1 MKKFLTPVI
10 AGMLLLSGC
19 ANNAPSAIN
28 PATPPAAT
36 PPQQIACTMEYRYGL
51 TINLTDESGNELNG
65 ATITVLEGNQ
75 PAGTPAEFE
84 KVPMGGTYVGLGE
97 GSGQYKVKIEKEGYV
112 SQELSVNLEHDAC
125 HVHPQAKDIVLK
137 KA

>member
-1 MKKFLTPVI
+1 MKKFLTTAI
-10 AGMLLLSGC
+10 TGLLFVSGC
-19 ANNAPSAIN
+19 AASTTEK
-28 PATPPAAT
+28 PA
-36 PPQQIACTMEYRYGL
+36 QIACTMEYRYGL

-75 PAGTPAEFE
+75 PAGTPAQFE

-97 GSGQYKVKIEKEGYV
+97 GQGFYKLKIEKEGYA

-125 HVHPQAKDIVLK
+125 HVHPQAKDVVLK
-137 KA
+137 KAA